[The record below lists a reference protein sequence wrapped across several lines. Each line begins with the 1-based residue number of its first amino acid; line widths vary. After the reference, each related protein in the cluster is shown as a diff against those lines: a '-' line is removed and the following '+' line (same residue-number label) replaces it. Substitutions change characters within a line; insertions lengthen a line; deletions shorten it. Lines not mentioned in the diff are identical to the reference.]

1 MWLDLNSDTDVV
13 APCAGKIVLKVSR
26 LASGG
31 GGSTG
36 ASTSSAPRSASAPL
50 KRAPVAP
57 VAAAGGLDSFFS
69 TPTGSAAST
78 PRGSPHG
85 SSGDLLGELMGAH
98 PAAAAPQRAASGGG
112 AADPFG
118 FFG

>member
-1 MWLDLNSDTDVV
+1 MWLDLNSDADVV

-26 LASGG
+26 LASSS
-31 GGSTG
+31 GSSSTS
-36 ASTSSAPRSASAPL
+36 ASTSSVPTPAPAQL
-50 KRAPVAP
+50 KRASTAP
-57 VAAAGGLDSFFS
+57 GGLDSFFS

-85 SSGDLLGELMGAH
+85 SSGDLLGELMGAP
-98 PAAAAPQRAASGGG
+98 PAAAAPQPSAGGG
-112 AADPFG
+112 AAADPFG